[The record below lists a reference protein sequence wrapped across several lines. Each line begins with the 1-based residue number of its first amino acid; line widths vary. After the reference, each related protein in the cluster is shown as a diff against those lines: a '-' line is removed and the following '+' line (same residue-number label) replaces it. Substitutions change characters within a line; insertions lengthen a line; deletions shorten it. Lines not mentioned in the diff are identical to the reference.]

1 MKTVVKGGIAIA
13 ALAVGVAACGGSD
26 SGSSGYKE
34 PKGPPVK
41 TLNVES
47 GNVFFKPT
55 TLTSPPGIVKITLKN
70 VESGTHDLEIH
81 GISGFQIEVS
91 GTGSTASSK
100 VELKKGKYDYY
111 CSIPGHEA
119 AGMKGTL
126 TVS

>member
-1 MKTVVKGGIAIA
+1 MKTILKGTIAVT
-13 ALAVGVAACGGSD
+13 ALAVGITACGGSG
-26 SGSSGYKE
+26 SGSSSYKE

-70 VESGTHDLEIH
+70 IESGSHDLQIH
-81 GISGFQIEVS
+81 EVPGFSIEVS
-91 GTGSTASSK
+91 GEGSTVSSK
-100 VELKKGKYDYY
+100 VELKKGKYSYY
-111 CSIPGHEA
+111 CSIPGHEE